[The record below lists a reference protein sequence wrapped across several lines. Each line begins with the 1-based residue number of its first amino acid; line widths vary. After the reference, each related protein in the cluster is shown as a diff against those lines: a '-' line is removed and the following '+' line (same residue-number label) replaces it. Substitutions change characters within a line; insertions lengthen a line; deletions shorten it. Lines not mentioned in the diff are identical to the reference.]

1 MIALIEAVDFW
12 TSFPGLFIYDQNL
25 LLSFSL
31 FEVKKKKIVYFN
43 LHISRDWFRLEIIK

>member
-1 MIALIEAVDFW
+1 MKALIEAVDFW

-31 FEVKKKKIVYFN
+31 SEVKKKKIVYFN
-43 LHISRDWFRLEIIK
+43 LDISRDWFCLEIIK